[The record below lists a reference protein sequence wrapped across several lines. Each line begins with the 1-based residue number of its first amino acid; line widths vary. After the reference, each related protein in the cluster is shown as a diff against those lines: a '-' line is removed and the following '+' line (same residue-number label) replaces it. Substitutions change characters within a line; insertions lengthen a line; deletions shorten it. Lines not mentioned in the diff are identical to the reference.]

1 MDKVPTLAEMH
12 EARKERN
19 KLLSETDWTQ
29 IADAPV
35 DKDAWAVYRQS
46 LRDVPT
52 QEGFPLNIDWPIKPE

>member
-1 MDKVPTLAEMH
+1 MDRVPTLAEMD
-12 EARKERN
+12 EVRKERN

-35 DKDAWAVYRQS
+35 DKAVWAVYRQT

-52 QEGFPLNIDWPIKPE
+52 QEGFPHNIDWPIKPE